1 MSPHDLGGG
10 RGEGGDKS
18 ILFFFVSYSVFFML
32 TFLPGPCITFIIYQ
46 SSSISVTLGED
57 AALLRDLPRWRN
69 PPGASGV

>member
-1 MSPHDLGGG
+1 MTWAGVGV
-10 RGEGGDKS
+10 RGETKVF
-18 ILFFFVSYSVFFML
+18 FFFVSHSVFFML